1 MDIDNVD
8 NAYQVRENKKIKY
21 YYSFA
26 FLPILETGFQSPK
39 HWYPLSVDCA
49 LVCLLLIMWMC
60 KHWLL
65 IRLIWISCL

>member
-26 FLPILETGFQSPK
+26 FLPILEIGFQSQK
-39 HWYPLSVDCA
+39 H
-49 LVCLLLIMWMC
+49 
-60 KHWLL
+60 
-65 IRLIWISCL
+65 